1 LSTVAAILASR
12 VDWEPKVLAIDPTAP
27 IAPMIPATPVG
38 DANDPAKAL
47 LALARA
53 AVANTASTLGEIAV
67 GGSHADPDTVKAAS
81 GSGATASTALGASG
95 QAQVEAPPQA
105 ALSTAE
111 RMAVAVRSAA
121 AQAAPRQAGLAPM
134 MANLDAAIALPETP
148 EPVRQAAR
156 AVLDKALPSGQ
167 PVTATALR
175 EAVQGSGVFLEARL
189 ARAAVTP
196 EALVPATE
204 ASGDMKAALLVL
216 RAVVSTWLA
225 KAPAVGPES
234 RTFAPKSA
242 SEPRSDPARPISAP
256 LPGSYAPTPRLDGQ
270 TAVYLAASIAPFDGA
285 HEAPAPLA
293 APAPG
298 QDTAKAATTAA
309 PTPIIEAEAAE
320 TPPPE
325 PSEARA
331 GAPSTPTVRPSP
343 SAPLPSLLM
352 VGLIDEEVV
361 DVAPSVSEDEEA
373 AFPTPRGAGY
383 VAARPQAP
391 ARPPPPYAG
400 GPTTAQAAAR
410 SDLPRDMPAAEL
422 ASRLLKDVG
431 GAIAR
436 QELSQIASL
445 PEAHHE
451 AERAVETRSSRWVFD
466 LPFQTPQGV
475 AVAQFEISKD
485 GGGGGAEGARE
496 VERTWRARFSLD
508 VEPLGPV
515 HVHIALTGAMTRVG
529 LWAERPEAMARLRAG
544 EEALNAALRHAELT
558 PEVAFHPGA
567 PTAAATTLG
576 HFVDRET

>member
-1 LSTVAAILASR
+1 M
-12 VDWEPKVLAIDPTAP
+12 AIDPTAP

-38 DANDPAKAL
+38 EANDPAKAV

-67 GGSHADPDTVKAAS
+67 GGSHANPDTVKAAS
-81 GSGATASTALGASG
+81 GSGATASTASGASG
-95 QAQVEAPPQA
+95 QVEAPPQPV
-105 ALSTAE
+105 LSTAE
-111 RMAVAVRSAA
+111 RMALAVRSAA

-156 AVLDKALPSGQ
+156 AVLDKALPTGR
-167 PVTATALR
+167 PVTAMALR

-189 ARAAVTP
+189 ARAAATP

-204 ASGDMKAALLVL
+204 TGGDMKAALLVL

-242 SEPRSDPARPISAP
+242 SEPRSEPARPISAP
-256 LPGSYAPTPRLDGQ
+256 LPGSYALTPSLDGR
-270 TAVYLAASIAPFDGA
+270 TAVYLAASIAPFEGA
-285 HEAPAPLA
+285 QEAPAPLTA
-293 APAPG
+293 SSQARA
-298 QDTAKAATTAA
+298 QDAGKAATTAA
-309 PTPIIEAEAAE
+309 PTPIVEAEAAE
-320 TPPPE
+320 TPPLE
-325 PSEARA
+325 PSETRA
-331 GAPSTPTVRPSP
+331 GAPPTPAVRSAP

-352 VGLIDEEVV
+352 VGLIDEEAV
-361 DVAPSVSEDEEA
+361 DVAPSVLEDEEA
-373 AFPTPRGAGY
+373 ALPTLRGAGY
-383 VAARPQAP
+383 AAARPQAP
-391 ARPPPPYAG
+391 SRPPPPYAG
-400 GPTTAQAAAR
+400 GPTTAQAPTL
-410 SDLPRDMPAAEL
+410 SDLPRDMPTAEL

-496 VERTWRARFSLD
+496 VERTWRARFSLN

-515 HVHIALTGAMTRVG
+515 HVQIALTGAMTRVG

-544 EEALNAALRHAELT
+544 EEALNAALRQAELT
-558 PEVAFHPGA
+558 PEVAFHPGVPA
-567 PTAAATTLG
+567 VAATTLG

>member
-1 LSTVAAILASR
+1 M
-12 VDWEPKVLAIDPTAP
+12 AIDPTAP

-38 DANDPAKAL
+38 DAGDPAKAL

-53 AVANTASTLGEIAV
+53 AVANNASVLGEIAV
-67 GGSHADPDTVKAAS
+67 KGSHADLGAVKAAS
-81 GSGATASTALGASG
+81 GSGATASTASGASG
-95 QAQVEAPPQA
+95 QTYVEAPPPA

-111 RMAVAVRSAA
+111 RMTLAVRSAA

-134 MANLDAAIALPETP
+134 MANLDAAIAMPETP

-156 AVLDKALPSGQ
+156 AVLDKALPSGL

-196 EALVPATE
+196 EALVPANATE
-204 ASGDMKAALLVL
+204 PGGDMKAALLVL

-225 KAPAVGPES
+225 KAPAVGPEP
-234 RTFAPKSA
+234 RTLAPKTA
-242 SEPRSDPARPISAP
+242 SEAQSEPARPISAP
-256 LPGSYAPTPRLDGQ
+256 LPGGYAPTPRLDGR
-270 TAVYLAASIAPFDGA
+270 TAVYLAASIAPFEGA
-285 HEAPAPLA
+285 QEAPAPLV
-293 APAPG
+293 APAQT
-298 QDTAKAATTAA
+298 QDAGKAVATAA
-309 PTPIIEAEAAE
+309 PTPIIEAEAVEA
-320 TPPPE
+320 PPLE
-325 PSEARA
+325 PSEAPA
-331 GAPSTPTVRPSP
+331 GAPPAPTVRSAP

-352 VGLIDEEVV
+352 VGLIEEEVV
-361 DVAPSVSEDEEA
+361 DLAPAVSEDDEA
-373 AFPTPRGAGY
+373 ALPIPRGAGY
-383 VAARPQAP
+383 AAARPQTP
-391 ARPPPPYAG
+391 PRLPPPYAG
-400 GPTTAQAAAR
+400 GPTAAQAAAP
-410 SDLPRDMPAAEL
+410 SDLPKDMPTAEL
-422 ASRLLKDVG
+422 ARRLLKDVG

-475 AVAQFEISKD
+475 AVAQFEINKD

-515 HVHIALTGAMTRVG
+515 HVQIALTGAMTRVG

-544 EEALNAALRHAELT
+544 EEALNAALRQAELT

-567 PTAAATTLG
+567 PTVAPTTLG

>member
-1 LSTVAAILASR
+1 
-12 VDWEPKVLAIDPTAP
+12 LAIDPTAP

-53 AVANTASTLGEIAV
+53 AVANNASTLGEIAV

-81 GSGATASTALGASG
+81 GSGATASTASGASG
-95 QAQVEAPPQA
+95 QAQVDAPPQA
-105 ALSTAE
+105 ALSAAD
-111 RMAVAVRSAA
+111 RMTLAVRSAA

-134 MANLDAAIALPETP
+134 MANLGAAIALPETP

-156 AVLDKALPSGQ
+156 AVLDKALPSGL

-196 EALVPATE
+196 EALVPAAATE
-204 ASGDMKAALLVL
+204 PAGDMKAALLVL

-225 KAPAVGPES
+225 KAPAVGPEP
-234 RTFAPKSA
+234 RTLAPKTA
-242 SEPRSDPARPISAP
+242 SEAQSEPARPISAP
-256 LPGSYAPTPRLDGQ
+256 LPGGYAPTPRLDGR
-270 TAVYLAASIAPFDGA
+270 TAAYLAASIASFEGA
-285 HEAPAPLA
+285 QEAPAPLA
-293 APAPG
+293 APVQTSDAG
-298 QDTAKAATTAA
+298 KAVATAA
-309 PTPIIEAEAAE
+309 PTQIIEAEGVE
-320 TPPPE
+320 TPPLE
-325 PSEARA
+325 PSEGPAD
-331 GAPSTPTVRPSP
+331 APPAPAVRSAP

-352 VGLIDEEVV
+352 VGLIEEDVV
-361 DVAPSVSEDEEA
+361 DLAPAVSEDDEA
-373 AFPTPRGAGY
+373 ALPPPRGAGY
-383 VAARPQAP
+383 AAARPQIP
-391 ARPPPPYAG
+391 TRPPPPYAG
-400 GPTTAQAAAR
+400 GPTTAQAAAPA
-410 SDLPRDMPAAEL
+410 DLPKNMPAAEV
-422 ASRLLKDVG
+422 AQRLLKDVG
-431 GAIAR
+431 AAIAR

-475 AVAQFEISKD
+475 AVAQFEINKD

-496 VERTWRARFSLD
+496 IERTWRARFSLD

-515 HVHIALTGAMTRVG
+515 HVQIALTGAMTRVG

-544 EEALNAALRHAELT
+544 EEALNAALRQAELM
-558 PEVAFHPGA
+558 PEVAFHPGSPAIA
-567 PTAAATTLG
+567 PTALG

>member
-1 LSTVAAILASR
+1 LSTVAAILTAR
-12 VDWEPKVLAIDPTAP
+12 AGWEPKVLAIDPTAP

-67 GGSHADPDTVKAAS
+67 GGSPVDPGAVKTASAS
-81 GSGATASTALGASG
+81 GAAASTAAGVSG
-95 QAQVEAPPQA
+95 QAPVDAPAQT
-105 ALSTAE
+105 ALSAAD
-111 RMAVAVRSAA
+111 RMTQAVRSAA

-156 AVLDKALPSGQ
+156 AVLDKALPAGQ

-196 EALVPATE
+196 EALVPANATE
-204 ASGDMKAALLVL
+204 PGGDMKAALLVL

-225 KAPAVGPES
+225 KAPAVG
-234 RTFAPKSA
+234 
-242 SEPRSDPARPISAP
+242 SEPRTLAPKTASESRSEPARPVSAP
-256 LPGSYAPTPRLDGQ
+256 PSSGYAPTPRLDGR
-270 TAVYLAASIAPFDGA
+270 TAVYLAASIAPFEDA
-285 HEAPAPLA
+285 RAPPAPLA
-293 APAPG
+293 SSAQGA
-298 QDTAKAATTAA
+298 AKAAATVA
-309 PTPIIEAEAAE
+309 PPPVIGAEAVE
-320 TPPPE
+320 TPPLE
-325 PSEARA
+325 WSEAPI
-331 GAPSTPTVRPSP
+331 GAPPGPAVRSAP

-352 VGLIDEEVV
+352 VGLIEEEV
-361 DVAPSVSEDEEA
+361 DDLAPAVSEEDGLA
-373 AFPTPRGAGY
+373 LPPPRGAGY
-383 VAARPQAP
+383 AAARPQP
-391 ARPPPPYAG
+391 PPRPPPPYAG
-400 GPTTAQAAAR
+400 GPTTAQAAAP
-410 SDLPRDMPAAEL
+410 SDLPKDMPAAEL
-422 ASRLLKDVG
+422 ARHLLKDVG

-445 PEAHHE
+445 PEPHHE

-475 AVAQFEISKD
+475 AVAQFEINKD
-485 GGGGGAEGARE
+485 GGGGAEGARE

-515 HVHIALTGAMTRVG
+515 HVQIALTGAMTRVG

-544 EEALNAALRHAELT
+544 EEALNAALRQAELT

-567 PTAAATTLG
+567 PAAAPTALG